1 MTFKYILITITV
13 LLLSA
18 RSYGQDLIIE
28 KEFDQDVIYRGAI
41 NKFKIAI
48 QDAVS
53 FEVLNSDV
61 YFNEKTSTY
70 EIYPEL
76 GRIYE
81 LKVKATFKNDSVKLF
96 SKKFKIQNVI
106 APTLFL
112 GNYTSENEILIDASK
127 FKDTKLNLASVGR
140 ELGYKVV
147 IESFAIK
154 IGVGPVI
161 TIKGD
166 KIKNA
171 VFDKITNLKKGSE
184 IIIFDIK
191 YIALNINLDGIK
203 NNRLL
208 FKIM

>member
-13 LLLSA
+13 LLLTA

-28 KEFDQDVIYRGAI
+28 KEFDRDVIYRGAT

-48 QDAVS
+48 QEAVN
-53 FEVLNSDV
+53 FEVLNSDIF
-61 YFNEKTSTY
+61 FNKKTSTY
-70 EIYPEL
+70 EINPKL

-81 LKVKATFKNDSVKLF
+81 LKVKGTFKNDSVKLY

-112 GNYTSENEILIDASK
+112 DNYTSENEILIGASK
-127 FKDTKLNLASVGR
+127 FKDARLNLASVGR

-154 IGVGPVI
+154 IGIGPVI

-171 VFDKITNLKKGSE
+171 VFDQIINLKKGSE
-184 IIIFDIK
+184 IIIFDIE
-191 YIALNINLDGIK
+191 YIAQDINLDGIK